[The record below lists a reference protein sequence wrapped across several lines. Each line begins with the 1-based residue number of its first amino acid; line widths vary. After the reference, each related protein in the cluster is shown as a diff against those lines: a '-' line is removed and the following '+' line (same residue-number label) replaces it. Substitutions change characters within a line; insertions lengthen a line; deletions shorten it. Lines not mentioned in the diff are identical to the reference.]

1 MFLKRLFVKK
11 DNQNTK
17 GRSSTVI
24 GAAEIVSE
32 TKNRSS
38 TFLNEKPRNSVTL
51 GKETKQEKFE
61 KYRKST
67 AIAGTFNYPEQIAEE
82 SKQKVR
88 KSIFMKM
95 GLNFEK
101 SKTSGSSNFN
111 EKVDF
116 QIGGVTSNLSNFSKK
131 IENFSEDFS
140 NLNQQETF
148 DERRKFREESFNK
161 IQMKNLEHK
170 VNCDFSEGY
179 LYASGLSFHSYLSS
193 GSKNFCFELKLKN
206 TW

>member
-1 MFLKRLFVKK
+1 MFLKRLFVRKE
-11 DNQNTK
+11 NQNTK

-24 GAAEIVSE
+24 GVSEIVPE
-32 TKNRSS
+32 TNNRSS
-38 TFLNEKPRNSVTL
+38 TFLNEKPRNSVAL
-51 GKETKQEKFE
+51 GKEKKQEKSE

-67 AIAGTFNYPEQIAEE
+67 AIVGAFNYPEQIAEE

-88 KSIFMKM
+88 KSIFMKV

-101 SKTSGSSNFN
+101 SKSNFN

-116 QIGGVTSNLSNFSKK
+116 PIGGVTSSLSNFSKK

-148 DERRKFREESFNK
+148 EERRKFREESFNK

-170 VNCDFSEGY
+170 VNCDLSEGY